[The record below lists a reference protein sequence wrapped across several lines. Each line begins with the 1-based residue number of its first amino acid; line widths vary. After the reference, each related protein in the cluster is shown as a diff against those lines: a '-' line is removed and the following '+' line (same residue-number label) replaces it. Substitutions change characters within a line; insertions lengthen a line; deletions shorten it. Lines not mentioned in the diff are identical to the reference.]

1 MRYAF
6 ERCCQCFR
14 FVCRAFLTYLL
25 KVGGFSRV
33 PEVTEMSEPP
43 EGEHSVGETLD
54 APNGLYI
61 EQLTRS
67 HIIFQCELS

>member
-1 MRYAF
+1 
-6 ERCCQCFR
+6 
-14 FVCRAFLTYLL
+14 
-25 KVGGFSRV
+25 
-33 PEVTEMSEPP
+33 MSEPP